1 METTRAE
8 SLRAQRDE
16 AMRELRER
24 FGSDAV
30 ERAAF
35 ARFATGPK
43 GLGGEGLMTL
53 SRRGRRGGGGR
64 RGSSDG
70 DEQDEH
76 EDVDHNSGDG
86 DGSGEEGGFSDLG
99 SPKIPVSMISK
110 ALKPVYGPDCDH
122 DGGGEG
128 FALLTEEAVA
138 EALLSECGIDC
149 SAKQATEV
157 EGGVG
162 VGYDEF
168 RATAKRLVK
177 RRKGGPRPM

>member
-8 SLRAQRDE
+8 SLRSQRDE
-16 AMRELRER
+16 ALRAVRER

-43 GLGGEGLMTL
+43 ESGGEGLMTP
-53 SRRGRRGGGGR
+53 SRRGRRGGGI
-64 RGSSDG
+64 GSSDRDEEDEYEDG
-70 DEQDEH
+70 DHD
-76 EDVDHNSGDG
+76 SGDR
-86 DGSGEEGGFSDLG
+86 DDSGEKGGFSDLG

-122 DGGGEG
+122 GGGGEG
-128 FALLTEEAVA
+128 FALLTDEAVG
-138 EALLSECGIDC
+138 EAVLSECGIDC
-149 SAKQATEV
+149 SAKEATDV

-168 RATAKRLVK
+168 RAIAKRLVE
-177 RRKGGPRPM
+177 RRMAPAHCD